1 MTRYLIND
9 TCVVLDKPLVSGAS
23 VKWEGQVTVYNLDD
37 GPCYRCLYPEC
48 PKSNVMMSCSANGVF
63 GTAPGMVGTVV
74 ATECAKVLLGLK
86 GGLKRK
92 LLLIDLLNMRMKVV
106 KLRGRKKGCFCEI
119 NRGKVDT
126 KIDQIDY
133 EGFVGIS
140 CKIRK
145 KSLDAKMNV
154 EWSDLEKLLSENANS
169 LVLDVRPKSHY
180 GVVHLKEISKKKVRH
195 LPLGDLKFLDQAEI
209 AEQMPPGGKVF
220 VFCRSGRTS
229 VQATQL
235 LRVHG
240 VEAYNVEGGIRQLMR
255 VQKYDDK
262 LIKNL

>member
-9 TCVVLDKPLVSGAS
+9 CCVVLDKPLVSGAS
-23 VKWEGQVTVYNLDD
+23 VKWEGQVTIYNLEE
-37 GPCYRCLYPEC
+37 GACYRCLYPEC

-63 GTAPGMVGTVV
+63 GTVPGMVGTVL

-86 GGLKRK
+86 GVLKRK
-92 LLLIDLLNMRMKVV
+92 MLLIDMLNMRMKVV
-106 KLRGRKKGCFCEI
+106 KLRGRKKGCFCET

-126 KIDQIDY
+126 KIEEIDY
-133 EGFVGIS
+133 EEFVGKS
-140 CKIRK
+140 CKIGK
-145 KSLDAKMNV
+145 KPLETKMNV
-154 EWSDLEKLLSENANS
+154 EWGDLEGLLSEDARA

-180 GVVHLKEISKKKVRH
+180 GVVHLKEISKRRVRH
-195 LPLGDLKFLDQAEI
+195 LPLGDLKCLDE
-209 AEQMPPGGKVF
+209 EEMSEEMGCGVKVF

-229 VQATQL
+229 VEATEL

-255 VQKYDDK
+255 EQKYDDK